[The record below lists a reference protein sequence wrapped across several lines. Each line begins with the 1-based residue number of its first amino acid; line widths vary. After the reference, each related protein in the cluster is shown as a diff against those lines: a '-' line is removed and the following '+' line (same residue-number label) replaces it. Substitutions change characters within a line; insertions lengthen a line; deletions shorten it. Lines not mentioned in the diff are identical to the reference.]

1 MRGLSGYDLMRVGA
15 AVAATAILTLI
26 CAACSATIDRTMTGS
41 IPQDV
46 EMLALPGN
54 GGLVPMPPA
63 WMRTQIEARMR
74 AGTVPGYVEV
84 TSGRIKDACAADED
98 LLGCVV
104 TFRGLKVTYV
114 RSGLSAETKHM
125 VLVHEYAHDLYDWK
139 H

>member
-1 MRGLSGYDLMRVGA
+1 MRGLSGYDLLRLA
-15 AVAATAILTLI
+15 AAIKAVAILAIL
-26 CAACSATIDRTMTGS
+26 CVACSATIDRTTTGS
-41 IPQDV
+41 VPKDV
-46 EMLALPGN
+46 EMLALPD
-54 GGLVPMPPA
+54 GGGTVPMPPA

-84 TSGRIKDACAADED
+84 SGGRLKKACRAHEH

-104 TFRGLKVTYV
+104 TFEGLKVTYI
-114 RSGLSAETKHM
+114 RSGLSAATKHM